1 MATLRR
7 YCGSTLLE
15 IKDGQIREFCG
26 RTLYEIVGDVS
37 QMELMALIAVVSI

>member
-7 YCGSTLLE
+7 YCG
-15 IKDGQIREFCG
+15 
-26 RTLYEIVGDVS
+26 RTLYDIVGDVS